1 MSAQAIPSFTPEQYL
16 EIDRAS
22 ECRNEYLDGH
32 IYAMAGGSRTHAFL
46 AGAIIRELGGALRNR
61 GCLVGSSDLRV
72 GVEERGPYFYPDVT
86 VFCGDA
92 ATAGED
98 DIAANPTLI
107 IEVLSKSTEAF
118 DRGEKFAYY
127 RKIESLKEYVLVS
140 QTEPRVETFVRSEQG
155 GWTFT
160 EFAGLDAVCRF
171 ASVGCNV
178 PVAAIYEG
186 IELEERA
193 G

>member
-1 MSAQAIPSFTPEQYL
+1 MSAQAIPTFTPEQYL

-46 AGAIIRELGGALRNR
+46 AGAIILELGQALRKR
-61 GCLVGSSDLRV
+61 GCRVVPSDLRLRTS
-72 GVEERGPYFYPDVT
+72 ERGPYFYPDVT
-86 VFCGDA
+86 VICGQA
-92 ATAGED
+92 QPAGET
-98 DIAANPTLI
+98 DIVTNPTLI
-107 IEVLSKSTEAF
+107 LEVLSKSTEAF
-118 DRGEKFAYY
+118 DRGEKFAWY
-127 RKIESLKEYVLVS
+127 RKIDSLKEYVLVS

-171 ASVGCNV
+171 ASIGCDI

-186 IELEERA
+186 IELEQA
-193 G
+193 S